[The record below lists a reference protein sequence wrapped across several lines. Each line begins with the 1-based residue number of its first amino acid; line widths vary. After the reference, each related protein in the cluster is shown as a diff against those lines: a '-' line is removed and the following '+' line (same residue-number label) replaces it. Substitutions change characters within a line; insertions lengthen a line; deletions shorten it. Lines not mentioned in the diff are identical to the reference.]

1 MLRFAK
7 HLAGALSVFLVGCSV
22 GPNYK
27 RPLTNLPQSFR
38 GTPASDI
45 GGPASSAS
53 LADQQW
59 SAIFQDPVLQ
69 RLVTEALQNNL
80 DLHIAA
86 QRVLEAQAQVGITRS
101 QQFPSVNAGGSYKAA
116 KLKVGLCN
124 AFHQRR
130 TSSPLGPTPW
140 REDLHVPLPTD
151 AGINPRSLDSRRR
164 RR

>member
-7 HLAGALSVFLVGCSV
+7 HLAGTLSVFLVGCSV

-38 GTPASDI
+38 GTPGSDI

-59 SAIFQDPVLQ
+59 SGIFQDPVLQ

-80 DLHIAA
+80 DLHIAGA
-86 QRVLEAQAQVGITRS
+86 SPGGHYTVAAIPFSECRRQLQGCEVESRPVQR
-101 QQFPSVNAGGSYKAA
+101 
-116 KLKVGLCN
+116 
-124 AFHQRR
+124 
-130 TSSPLGPTPW
+130 
-140 REDLHVPLPTD
+140 LPPATHE
-151 AGINPRSLDSRRR
+151 
-164 RR
+164 